1 MQTTNIK
8 KYDKYKDSGIDWIGE
23 IPQDW
28 NVTKIGQ
35 VYDERNEKV
44 SDKEYAALSVTKNG
58 IVPQLETAAKTDN
71 GDNRKLVKNND
82 FVINSRSDRRGSC
95 GISEYNGSVSLIN
108 TVLAPRNNM
117 CNKYYNYTFKSECF
131 ADEFYK
137 WGNGIVDDLWSTKW
151 SAMKN
156 IYIPHPTQTKQQ
168 QIVDYLDNKCG
179 KIDRVINTQKNII
192 EKLKEYK
199 QAVITEAVTKGLD
212 NSAKLKDSGIEWI
225 GKIPEQWEVKKLKQ
239 LISKPLQYGANES
252 GVIYNE
258 NYPRYIRI
266 TDIKENNSLKDD
278 GKLSLLPQNAQD
290 YILEN
295 DDILFARSGATVGK
309 TFIYKTEYGLSAF
322 AGYLIRACLKVE
334 INASYIYYFTLSSA
348 YEKWKDKIFI
358 QATIQNIGANKYN
371 NMEIVLP
378 QKTIQDFIV
387 DYLDKKCSEIDTA
400 ISEKEQLIE
409 KLTEY
414 KKSLIYECV
423 TGKRKVA

>member
-168 QIVDYLDNKCG
+168 QIADYLDKKCAE
-179 KIDRVINTQKNII
+179 IDRVVETQKNII

-199 QAVITEAVTKGLD
+199 QAVITETVTKGLD
-212 NSAKLKDSGIEWI
+212 KSVRLKYSGIEWI
-225 GKIPEQWEVKKLKQ
+225 GKIPEHWAVCKIKHCVIFNPCYSENLKKDTLVSFAPMDCLTNCNLNCKESTIEKISSGYTYFAEEDIIMAKVTPCFENGNIAIAKNLLNRIGFGTSELYVFRAKNINNKFLLYFLQNRIFKDMAISTMYGTGGLKRVSSNFVKNYKFGFPRK
-239 LISKPLQYGANES
+239 NE
-252 GVIYNE
+252 
-258 NYPRYIRI
+258 
-266 TDIKENNSLKDD
+266 
-278 GKLSLLPQNAQD
+278 Q
-290 YILEN
+290 
-295 DDILFARSGATVGK
+295 
-309 TFIYKTEYGLSAF
+309 
-322 AGYLIRACLKVE
+322 
-334 INASYIYYFTLSSA
+334 
-348 YEKWKDKIFI
+348 
-358 QATIQNIGANKYN
+358 QNIA
-371 NMEIVLP
+371 
-378 QKTIQDFIV
+378 